1 MLYLGRIR
9 DGGRP
14 SVEIRQGWETRAVSW
29 WMSELGW
36 RILIFPTLMLV
47 LAVWEALLPRRRWQL
62 AKPWRWISNL
72 GLALLNN
79 VVLRVLAPLGL
90 AGIALW
96 AEELH
101 LGLLRYFDL
110 PEIVSIPLTVV
121 LLDLVVYTQHVL
133 FHRVPILWRLH
144 LVHHADLDFDF
155 TTGVRFHTLEIL
167 LSFGIK
173 VAAVILLSGAVLGVV
188 IFELLLTATSLFN
201 HANIRLPARIEQWLR
216 LVVVTPEMH
225 RIHHSAVVQ
234 ELNSNYGF
242 NLPWWDFLFRT
253 YRPEP
258 RDGQEKML
266 IGLSWLREERQAN
279 RLPSMLALPFLVRL
293 PQQNQHV

>member
-1 MLYLGRIR
+1 M
-9 DGGRP
+9 
-14 SVEIRQGWETRAVSW
+14 SW
-29 WMSELGW
+29 WVSEIGL
-36 RILIFPTLMLV
+36 RLLIFPALMLV
-47 LAVWEALLPRRRWQL
+47 LAVWEAMLPRRRWQL
-62 AKPWRWISNL
+62 ARPWRWISNL

-96 AEELH
+96 AEERR
-101 LGLLRYFDL
+101 LGLLHL
-110 PEIVSIPLTVV
+110 INLAEVVGVVVTVL
-121 LLDLVVYTQHVL
+121 LLDLIVYTQHVV

-173 VAAVILLSGAVLGVV
+173 AAAVIFLGGTVLGVV

-201 HANIRLPARIEQWLR
+201 HANVRLPVRLERWLR
-216 LVVVTPEMH
+216 LLVVTPEMH
-225 RIHHSAVVQ
+225 RVHHSAVTQ
-234 ELNSNYGF
+234 ELNSNFGF

-258 RDGQEKML
+258 RDGHEKMH
-266 IGLSWLREERQAN
+266 IGLGWLREERQAN

-293 PQQNQHV
+293 PQQNGSQQNQSAK